1 MILVD
6 SSVLINFFSGKT
18 NKQSILFEELLISNL
33 EFGICPEIYQELLQ
47 GTKSN
52 REFKQLNDYL
62 STQTIYTLQS
72 GLFSRLQAAELYRKC
87 MKNGITIRS
96 TIDMIIAE
104 TAIENN
110 LYLLHDD
117 RDFTLMA
124 KTIPELKIY
133 KGFDNN

>member
-47 GTKSN
+47 GAKSN